1 MKLATK
7 FNLALISVLIVS
19 LIATAYLAYI
29 VLQRN
34 ARHEVIQQASMML
47 ETALAVRGYTVGE
60 IRPLLT
66 EQMNS
71 EFLPQSVPAYAAT
84 QSFDKLHEKHPD
96 YSYKEAT
103 LNPTNLRDRATD
115 WETDI
120 ILEFSKDKNRKE
132 IIGIRDTPTGPSL
145 YLSRPIRIKNEGCLV
160 CHSVASAA
168 PKTMLAKYGSVNGFG
183 WKMNEV
189 VGAQIISVP
198 MTLPI
203 HMANQ
208 TFLHFMVFLIIIFLC
223 IIVLL
228 NIMLRRI
235 IILPVTRIALTAD
248 RISMGNM
255 DTPEFEANGKDE
267 ISVLAHSFNRMRRSL
282 QKAMKM
288 LDR

>member
-1 MKLATK
+1 MKLAKK

-29 VLQRN
+29 VLQKN

-60 IRPLLT
+60 IRPLLK

-84 QSFDKLHEKHPD
+84 QSFNKLHEKHPD

-120 ILEFSKDKNRKE
+120 ILEFARDENRKE
-132 IIGIRDTPTGPSL
+132 IIGVRDTPTGPSL
-145 YLSRPIRIKNEGCLV
+145 YLSRPIRIKNEGCLA

-168 PKTMLAKYGSVNGFG
+168 PRTMLAKYGDVNGFG

-203 HMANQ
+203 HMANR
-208 TFLHFMVFLIIIFLC
+208 TFLHFMVFLVVIFLAIII
-223 IIVLL
+223 IL
-228 NIMLRRI
+228 NIMLRKI
-235 IILPVTRIALTAD
+235 IIIPVTKIALTAD
-248 RISMGNM
+248 KISMGNM
-255 DTPEFEANGKDE
+255 DTPEFDAKGEDE
-267 ISVLAHSFNRMRRSL
+267 ISVLSQSFNRMRRSL
-282 QKAMKM
+282 QKAIKM
-288 LDR
+288 LDI